1 MKTRQ
6 MLLCGLFAAL
16 TAAGSLIRIPIPGM
30 TMPVTLQVF
39 FMLMAGLLLEP
50 KYALV
55 SQLVYMA
62 VGLLGLPVFSSG
74 GGIAYVLAPSFGY
87 VPGFAVCAFLL
98 SLLVRKRLI
107 AFVRKTGKGALQLFQ
122 IIVFSVLSLAVM
134 YAFGVVYMFLIFD
147 LYLNDPKPFGYILVT
162 YNGLFF
168 FIDLIKLAVAL
179 PVCAAVLRRLPSI
192 VVTKNKKDISAA

>member
-62 VGLLGLPVFSSG
+62 VGLLGLPIFSSG

-87 VPGFAVCAFLL
+87 VPGFAVCAMLL

-107 AFVRKTGKGALQLFQ
+107 AYNRISGSRAIQ
-122 IIVFSVLSLAVM
+122 IVWIIAFSTLSLTAM
-134 YAFGVVYMFLIFD
+134 YVLGVVYMYLIFN
-147 LYLNDPKPFGYILVT
+147 LYLDTPHSLGYILFT
-162 YNGLFF
+162 YNGVFY

-179 PVCAAVLRRLPSI
+179 PVCAAVLRRLPGITVS
-192 VVTKNKKDISAA
+192 NK